1 VKKILFVDDEPN
13 VLAAIQR
20 QLFQQFEVETALGP
34 AAGLVALQKARDYSV
49 VVADMGMPQMSGVK
63 FLAEASQMAPNVVR
77 IMLTGYVNQATA
89 VDAINEGSIFRFLSK
104 PCPTEKLVETLEAA
118 VAQHNLIVAE
128 RELLENTL
136 GGSLKVL
143 SEILALAEPKA
154 FGHAE
159 ALRDA
164 IRALA
169 NSMNLTPTW
178 DLEAAALL
186 SQIGTVTLPPELVLK
201 SRLGHSLTLR
211 EKEVFARIPAIGSSL
226 LAQIPRLEGVA
237 RAILYQQKRFDGAGF
252 PEDSVAGES
261 IPVGARMLKILVDL
275 AQAESAGA
283 SRAEALEQLRA
294 RPGFYDPRLLD
305 AVENQTKAGAVR
317 EQSPGPSAAAITF
330 ANLRV
335 GNVLVSDLE
344 TKGGMLLVTAG
355 NRITPMLIH
364 RLRNFSSL
372 YGIQEPI
379 YIEDGGTS
387 FFTRA
392 EAKNPAAE
400 RA

>member
-1 VKKILFVDDEPN
+1 
-13 VLAAIQR
+13 
-20 QLFQQFEVETALGP
+20 
-34 AAGLVALQKARDYSV
+34 
-49 VVADMGMPQMSGVK
+49 
-63 FLAEASQMAPNVVR
+63 
-77 IMLTGYVNQATA
+77 
-89 VDAINEGSIFRFLSK
+89 
-104 PCPTEKLVETLEAA
+104 
-118 VAQHNLIVAE
+118 
-128 RELLENTL
+128 
-136 GGSLKVL
+136 
-143 SEILALAEPKA
+143 
-154 FGHAE
+154 
-159 ALRDA
+159 
-164 IRALA
+164 
-169 NSMNLTPTW
+169 
-178 DLEAAALL
+178 
-186 SQIGTVTLPPELVLK
+186 
-201 SRLGHSLTLR
+201 
-211 EKEVFARIPAIGSSL
+211 
-226 LAQIPRLEGVA
+226 VA
-237 RAILYQQKRFDGAGF
+237 RAILYQHKRFDGAGF
-252 PEDSVAGES
+252 PEDKVSPGKS
-261 IPVGARMLKILVDL
+261 IPLGARMLKILVDL

>member
-1 VKKILFVDDEPN
+1 MKKILFVDDEPN

-20 QLFQQFEVETALGP
+20 QLHQQFSVETALGP
-34 AAGLVALQKARDYSV
+34 EAGLNALQNSRDYAV

-63 FLAEASQMAPNVVR
+63 FLAEASQLAPTVVR
-77 IMLTGYVNQATA
+77 VMLTGYVNQATA
-89 VDAINEGSIFRFLSK
+89 VDAINQGSVFRFLSK
-104 PCPTEKLVETLEAA
+104 PCATEKLVETLEAA
-118 VAQHNLIVAE
+118 VTQHNLIVAE

-143 SEILALAEPKA
+143 AEILALAEPKT
-154 FGHAE
+154 FGQCE
-159 ALRDA
+159 SLRDA
-164 IRALA
+164 IRLLA
-169 NSMNLTPTW
+169 ASMNLTPTW

-186 SQIGTVTLPPELVLK
+186 SQIGSITLPPELVLK
-201 SRLGHSLTLR
+201 ARLGHSLSSR
-211 EKEVFARIPAIGSSL
+211 EKEVFTRIPAIGSSL

-237 RAILYQQKRFDGAGF
+237 RVILYQQKRFDGGGF
-252 PEDSVAGES
+252 PEDTVAGEA
-261 IPVGARMLKILVDL
+261 IPLGARMLKILGDI
-275 AQAESAGA
+275 AQAESTGA

-294 RPGFYDPRLLD
+294 RPGCYDPRLLE
-305 AVENQTKAGAVR
+305 AVENQPKTLAAQAQDPNRSTSAV
-317 EQSPGPSAAAITF
+317 TF
-330 ANLRV
+330 ASLRV
-335 GNVLVSDLE
+335 GNVLCSDLE

-379 YIEDGGTS
+379 YIEDSGTS

-392 EAKNPAAE
+392 DLKPAPE
-400 RA
+400 